1 MKSIEIKSLKRLSP
15 QDHLLFMQGIWAKV
29 IEITPAQLDVE
40 QVFHD
45 FSEVLSELEIIVVCG
60 NKGENIISDDDI
72 LLLAR
77 NKMDDAYLNLFREIC
92 KMDNSDLFASLDSL
106 T

>member
-1 MKSIEIKSLKRLSP
+1 MRSIEIKSLKRLSP
-15 QDHLLFMQGIWAKV
+15 QDHLLFMQGAWAKI
-29 IEITPAQLDVE
+29 IEITPAQLGVE

-60 NKGENIISDDDI
+60 NKGENIISDDAP
-72 LLLAR
+72 LLTVR
-77 NKMDDAYLNLFREIC
+77 NKMDDTYLKLMREIHERG
-92 KMDNSDLFASLDSL
+92 NSTLFTSLDSL